1 MIRLRYRTALAV
13 GLLAGGLLWSAA
25 ALACPDLAAAP
36 STRWTL
42 RAEGGREWLV
52 TPCGERFYSTGI
64 NVLDGDI
71 PKQPMPGHVGYE
83 WQRYYPSL
91 EAWRDDTRRRIAAW
105 GFNSAGAWSLP
116 PDFLKLPSIPNLEL
130 GRLARFHW
138 FDPFDPATE
147 AAMRELAPQLVAAY
161 KGSPYRIGYFSDNE
175 VGWWSGALFVFYSTK
190 PASNHTKQRWVEIL
204 RDQYGDDWQR
214 FVADF
219 VPPDGVSSWDD
230 LLRTEQP
237 TKLRPGGQGI
247 QAVRRW
253 TGAVAEQYYAM
264 IERVLRAADPDALIF
279 GDRLPIYYDPIAV
292 RAMARHVDVIAMNY
306 NIDSPDGWVARYFFD
321 GLRQLSGGKP
331 ILISE
336 WFFAA
341 NENRSGNHNN
351 GHLMTVQT
359 QAERARGAA
368 AAALNLASVPEIVGT
383 HWFQFADHPK
393 GGRQD
398 GEDYDFGLV
407 DIENQPYQHL
417 IAALSQANRALPGL
431 HAAAQAEPVAASHEF
446 TIPRARINLA
456 ERSLRAWPKPA
467 SLLPPLTPAAGEV
480 AFGEA
485 YLAWSDAG
493 ISLATI
499 GQDYY
504 DLDLLAYD
512 GEFPLG
518 EAYRL
523 QIGLDAGA
531 GPRRFTLYFIPPRTK
546 VKDHPPM
553 TALLCAGEAALPSDC
568 TPVAGGNSVYFGADQ
583 PRITAEAFLPWSAL
597 GVERPPLGH
606 RVKVEVAA
614 TAWHRSRWMS
624 LSGLPPEEGM
634 VEPGR
639 WTTARLGGV
648 APEAPTHK
656 THPGF

>member
-1 MIRLRYRTALAV
+1 
-13 GLLAGGLLWSAA
+13 
-25 ALACPDLAAAP
+25 
-36 STRWTL
+36 
-42 RAEGGREWLV
+42 
-52 TPCGERFYSTGI
+52 
-64 NVLDGDI
+64 
-71 PKQPMPGHVGYE
+71 
-83 WQRYYPSL
+83 
-91 EAWRDDTRRRIAAW
+91 
-105 GFNSAGAWSLP
+105 
-116 PDFLKLPSIPNLEL
+116 
-130 GRLARFHW
+130 
-138 FDPFDPATE
+138 
-147 AAMRELAPQLVAAY
+147 MRELAPSLVAAY

-264 IERVLRAADPDALIF
+264 IERVLRAADPHALIF
-279 GDRLPIYYDPIAV
+279 GDRLPIYYDPVAV

-321 GLRQLSGGKP
+321 GLRQLSGAKP

-431 HAAAQAEPVAASHEF
+431 HAVAQAEPVAASHEF

-523 QIGLDAGA
+523 RIGLDAGA

-553 TALLCAGEAALPSDC
+553 TALLCTGEAALPSDC

-597 GVERPPLGH
+597 GVERVPLGH

-634 VEPGR
+634 IEPGR

-648 APEAPTHK
+648 APEPPTHK
-656 THPGF
+656 AHPGF